1 MFRSDN
7 LCTGRTL
14 HRGVVHRTLVKANFE
29 ESTAAPLYD
38 AHLEKL
44 RNWHELNPTVVDK
57 ILETLFKRCR
67 SVTLFTPA

>member
-1 MFRSDN
+1 M
-7 LCTGRTL
+7 
-14 HRGVVHRTLVKANFE
+14 LVKANFE

-57 ILETLFKRCR
+57 ILETLFKRYR